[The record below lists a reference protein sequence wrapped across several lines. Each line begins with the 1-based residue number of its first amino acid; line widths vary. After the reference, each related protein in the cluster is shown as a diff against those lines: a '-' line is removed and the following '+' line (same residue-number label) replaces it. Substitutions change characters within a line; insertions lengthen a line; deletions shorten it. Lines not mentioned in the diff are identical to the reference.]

1 MAFAPLSAFVLA
13 ELDARV
19 ELYVKGEYPIK
30 ARYLLA
36 VSRIETPPD
45 FGAPSFELPELA
57 VGAGAAEVDR
67 MGVIEA
73 GVMEGVVDFGMTDTG
88 VIDAGV
94 TEAEE

>member
-13 ELDARV
+13 ELVARV

-30 ARYLLA
+30 IRYLLA
-36 VSRIETPPD
+36 VSRMETPPD
-45 FGAPSFELPELA
+45 FGAPSFALPELA
-57 VGAGAAEVDR
+57 VEAAAAGVDR

-73 GVMEGVVDFGMTDTG
+73 GAIEGVIDFGVTDTG

-94 TEAEE
+94 AEAKE